1 MPQLVATARI
11 VEGPWWTHR
20 SSARAAWAVRPTL
33 RQRVRRFLAK
43 HRETLSG
50 AGEIAALGGVFA
62 LAYGSLLGLGALL

>member
-20 SSARAAWAVRPTL
+20 SSARAGVAVRNGLVP
-33 RQRVRRFLAK
+33 RVRRFLAR